1 MSDSETIKI
10 KQIDHI
16 GIRISDLDRSMA
28 FYKVLGFKF
37 EHQSKND
44 AVVIINN
51 GQGIEINLIYNAND
65 TNDGR
70 NILMDVAVKYAGY
83 THIALSVDSIKRT
96 IDVLGANDIQRTQG
110 PVAMREGVVAV
121 FVRDPDRNVLELRGL
136 QSDLNAPESVAGYAP
151 EN

>member
-16 GIRISDLDRSMA
+16 GIRISDLDRSLA
-28 FYKVLGFKF
+28 FYKVLGFEF

-44 AVVIINN
+44 AVVIISNR
-51 GQGIEINLIYNAND
+51 QGIEINLIYNAND

-70 NILMDVAVKYAGY
+70 NILMDVGVKYAGY
-83 THIALSVDSIKRT
+83 THIALGVDSIKRT
-96 IDVLGANDIQRTQG
+96 IDVLRVNDIQITQG
-110 PVAMREGVVAV
+110 PVTMREETVAV
-121 FVRDPDRNVLELRGL
+121 FVRDPDLNVLELRGL
-136 QSDLNAPESVAGYAP
+136 QNDLNALDSVAEYTP

>member
-16 GIRISDLDRSMA
+16 GIRISDLDRSLA
-28 FYKVLGFKF
+28 FYKVLGFEF

-44 AVVIINN
+44 AVVIISNR
-51 GQGIEINLIYNAND
+51 QGIEINLIYNAND

-70 NILMDVAVKYAGY
+70 NILMDVGVKYAGY
-83 THIALSVDSIKRT
+83 THIALGVDSIKQT
-96 IDVLGANDIQRTQG
+96 IEVLQANNIQITQG
-110 PVAMREGVVAV
+110 PVTMREETVAV
-121 FVRDPDRNVLELRGL
+121 FVRDPDLNVLELRGL
-136 QSDLNAPESVAGYAP
+136 QNDLNALDSVAEYTP